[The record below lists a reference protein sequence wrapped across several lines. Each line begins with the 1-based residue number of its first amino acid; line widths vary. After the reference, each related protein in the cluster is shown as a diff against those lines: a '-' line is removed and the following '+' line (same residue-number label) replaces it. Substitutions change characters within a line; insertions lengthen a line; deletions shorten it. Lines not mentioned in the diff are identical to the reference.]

1 MGIEHVT
8 GDRVTQ
14 EPATLFRIRKKKR
27 KSAETSVKVSFA
39 NCVYAVLIGCHQFGF
54 LEVILTMLLNKMC
67 IRLPEVINVTAQLM

>member
-8 GDRVTQ
+8 GNRVTQ

-39 NCVYAVLIGCHQFGF
+39 ICIYAVLIGCHQFEF
-54 LEVILTMLLNKMC
+54 LEVILTTLLNKMC
-67 IRLPEVINVTAQLM
+67 MQFTQSN